1 MTLIA
6 ILILLPVLLIVAGQ
20 AGLLRGKPLRP
31 PGVTAGK
38 LQPPSKT
45 QNSVSSQTA
54 LYPDHPQAS
63 YAKIEPFRYTG
74 EGKAAFDKLAKVVA
88 GWPRTTIVQAEA
100 GYLHAECSTRLLKF
114 TDDLELWLDEPNQV
128 IHVRSSSRLGRKDL
142 GVNRARVEALRA
154 AAAPL

>member
-1 MTLIA
+1 
-6 ILILLPVLLIVAGQ
+6 
-20 AGLLRGKPLRP
+20 
-31 PGVTAGK
+31 
-38 LQPPSKT
+38 
-45 QNSVSSQTA
+45 
-54 LYPDHPQAS
+54 
-63 YAKIEPFRYTG
+63 
-74 EGKAAFDKLAKVVA
+74 VVA
-88 GWPRTTIVQAEA
+88 GWPRTTIVKAEA